1 MSFGGEGEE
10 IGATDLFFSLAAVL
24 IVLLCVT
31 SQALRG
37 SLATETEVEI
47 SSQIGAAPVSL
58 ALVRAEEVV
67 LRHGEG
73 ASVRVPLDAVLSG
86 ATEDWARGGEGP
98 VWVVIAEDAADSAF
112 LLDTA
117 LSRAGL
123 AEMRR
128 VRLTGPCARPRL
140 VAGGVACDG

>member
-1 MSFGGEGEE
+1 MSLGGAGEE

-24 IVLLCVT
+24 IVLLCIT

-37 SLATETEVEI
+37 TLAAETEAEI
-47 SSQIGAAPVSL
+47 GAQIGAAPVSL
-58 ALVRAEEVV
+58 VLARAEEVV
-67 LRHGEG
+67 LRHGDG
-73 ASVRVPLDAVLSG
+73 APLRVPLDAVLAG
-86 ATEDWARGGEGP
+86 VVEDWARGVDGQ
-98 VWVVIAEDAADSAF
+98 VWVIIAEDAADSAF

-128 VRLTGPCARPRL
+128 VRLAGPCARPRL
-140 VAGGVACDG
+140 VAGGVACGG